1 MGRGW
6 QTVGENGKKYVP
18 VYHYLGK
25 QIVGSC
31 QNKLQ
36 TQKINE
42 VLACECRMQQCRLN
56 VCRCVRTVKIL
67 VAVRPFPPQ
76 EPDTMALYHIFDY
89 IPKTSN
95 SKSNDS

>member
-56 VCRCVRTVKIL
+56 VCRCVRKNKVL